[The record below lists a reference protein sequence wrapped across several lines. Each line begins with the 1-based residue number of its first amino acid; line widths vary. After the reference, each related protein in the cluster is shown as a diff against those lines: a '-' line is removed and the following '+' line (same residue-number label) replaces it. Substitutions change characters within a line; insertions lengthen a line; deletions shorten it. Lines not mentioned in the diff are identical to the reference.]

1 MIEGFRIIGELGQGA
16 ASIIYLAHDPR
27 SKQVCAL
34 KHVKKESPKDQ
45 RFLDQALYEYEVASK
60 LNHQR
65 LRRIYKVIR
74 KKARLI
80 AVKELFLVME
90 LVDGE
95 SLEKG
100 TPRSLAQIVD
110 IFHQVAEGLAHMHER
125 GFVHAD
131 MKPNNIVV
139 SDTGQCKIIDLG
151 QSCKI
156 NTVKPRIQG
165 TPDYIAPEQVHRKPI
180 TPRTDIYNLG
190 ATMYWVLTK
199 RTIPTAMPRGGDS
212 LTNSVETHLI
222 ERAKPVRELNPQV
235 PERLE
240 KLVMECIEPDPEKR
254 PPSMKAVHDRLD
266 LILAILRAEEERSR
280 ERKDSPERNGEARF
294 DDDEDEPESASAENA
309 TSEKRRPA

>member
-1 MIEGFRIIGELGQGA
+1 VEAKRTGDMIEGFRVLGELGQGA

-27 SKQVCAL
+27 TKQVCAL

-60 LNHQR
+60 LNHPR

-74 KKARLI
+74 KKQRLI

-100 TPRSLAQIVD
+100 TNLSLSSVVD
-110 IFHQVAEGLAHMHER
+110 IFHQVAEGLAHMHEK
-125 GFVHAD
+125 GYVHAD

-139 SDTGQCKIIDLG
+139 SDKVECKIIDLG

-156 NTVKPRIQG
+156 NTIKPRIQG
-165 TPDYIAPEQVHRKPI
+165 TPDYIAPEQVHRKAI
-180 TPRTDIYNLG
+180 TPKTDIYNLG

-212 LTNSVETHLI
+212 LMNSVESHLI
-222 ERAKPVRELNPQV
+222 EKAKPVRELNPQV

-240 KLVMECIEPDPEKR
+240 KLIMECIEPDPDKR
-254 PPSMKAVHDRLD
+254 PPNMQAVLDRLN
-266 LILAILRAEEERSR
+266 LVLGILRAQEAR
-280 ERKDSPERNGEARF
+280 ERGELHDESSDGEATRF
-294 DDDEDEPESASAENA
+294 GQEQAGL
-309 TSEKRRPA
+309 TTRPGE